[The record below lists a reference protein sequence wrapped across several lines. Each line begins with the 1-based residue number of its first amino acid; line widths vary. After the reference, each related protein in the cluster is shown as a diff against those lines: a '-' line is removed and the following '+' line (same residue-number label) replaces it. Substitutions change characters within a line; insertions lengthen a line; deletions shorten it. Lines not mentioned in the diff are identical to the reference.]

1 MISSIGVKVRSKHN
15 RAQLKRLRSEG
26 RIPAIVFGASASD
39 IMIDVPRKEFMQWM
53 KTGGGSVVHLSIQNQ
68 NQIPVLLEDIQHDS
82 LTREIIHIDFLRV
95 DATKEVRTKLPI
107 IYTGTPIGTKQGA
120 VVQTNSTMIEVQ
132 ALPDLIPNSISADI
146 SKLEVG
152 DSLLASELELPK
164 GVSLVSAPEE
174 VLINVLVR

>member
-132 ALPDLIPNSISADI
+132 ALPDLIPNSISTDI

-152 DSLLASELELPK
+152 DSLLASELELPQ
-164 GVSLVSAPEE
+164 GVSLVSSSEE
-174 VLINVLVR
+174 VMINVLVR